1 MGIQDRDY
9 YWERRQAASKAN
21 VSEFD
26 RLRRYRQPPTNRSSG
41 NLKYLITPAMILFS
55 LWWVGDKLLKLKG
68 AHLPAS
74 PSVSIPA
81 ENTPVAM
88 PITGGLEIAADRQ
101 GHFRGTLLLNNVPM
115 PFLIDTGATMTS
127 IPARFA
133 NAADLP
139 VGSPVNSNTAG
150 GQVID
155 RLTQIN
161 SLKIGNAEIRNLD
174 ATINQY
180 LDEVLVGMNTL
191 KYFTIT
197 QSHNRMTLVA
207 NGSSPDQ
214 IVRAPV
220 MSPVPIRPT
229 TLAVEQ
235 PIATPEIKRVT
246 KVKKTVNCNSQ
257 QVCTTTY
264 SDH

>member
-9 YWERRQAASKAN
+9 YWERHQAASKAN
-21 VSEFD
+21 VSDFD
-26 RLRRYRQPPTNRSSG
+26 KLRRYRPPPTNRSSG
-41 NLKYLITPAMILFS
+41 SLKYLLTPAMILFS
-55 LWWVGDKLLKLKG
+55 LWWGTDKLLKLR
-68 AHLPAS
+68 AEHHPVS
-74 PSVSIPA
+74 PTISIPA
-81 ENTPVAM
+81 VNTPVAM
-88 PITGGLEIAADRQ
+88 PISGGLEIVADRQ
-101 GHFRGTLLLNNVPM
+101 GHFRGTVLINNVPM

-133 NAADLP
+133 DAADLP
-139 VGSPVNSNTAG
+139 VGRPINSNTAG

-174 ATINQY
+174 ATINQH

-207 NGSSPDQ
+207 NGSSPEQ

-220 MSPVPIRPT
+220 MFPAPVRPA

-246 KVKKTVNCNSQ
+246 KVKKTVNCNAQ